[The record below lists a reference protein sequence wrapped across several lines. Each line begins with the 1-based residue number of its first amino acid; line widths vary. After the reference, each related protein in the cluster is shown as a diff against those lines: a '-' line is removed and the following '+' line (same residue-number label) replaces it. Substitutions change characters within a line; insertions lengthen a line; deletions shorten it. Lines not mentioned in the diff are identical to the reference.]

1 MPIPRLNLLRP
12 TPRMGWF
19 LAIVILGLLGLTMVE
34 WDDWGFGGRH
44 EDRVALT
51 QVPAPVRATIEQEAK
66 GGSLKDIE
74 RSTLDGKTA
83 YTASVVINGKEQET
97 RIGED
102 GKVIDRREGEKD
114 DD

>member
-1 MPIPRLNLLRP
+1 MWIPRLNFLRSVSP
-12 TPRMGWF
+12 ARWI
-19 LAIVILGLLGLTMVE
+19 LAIVIVGLLGLTMFDWDE
-34 WDDWGFGGRH
+34 WGLGGRH
-44 EDRVALT
+44 ENRVALA

-102 GKVIDRREGEKD
+102 GKVIDRREGERD